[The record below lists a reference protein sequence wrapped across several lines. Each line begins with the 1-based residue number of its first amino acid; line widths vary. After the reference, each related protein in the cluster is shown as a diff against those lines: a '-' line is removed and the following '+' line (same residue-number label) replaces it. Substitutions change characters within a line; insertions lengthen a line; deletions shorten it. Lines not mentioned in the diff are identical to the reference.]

1 MDFFE
6 KEANMKAFDVVPFY
20 KEFTLDV
27 IYRIAMGQRESEMF
41 TDKEKVAAV
50 DSIFRTNLRRPVFY
64 LAALVP
70 CLRIPLRKLFIAA
83 APLRKSKVPA
93 LFQKI
98 YKTID
103 ERIEA
108 RAKNA
113 AEGIASQERT
123 DFIDL
128 FLDARAEQDFDNKA
142 EFSKTGVQ
150 VSKHLTREEITAQC
164 FVFLLAGFDTTATSL
179 AFATHLLAKHPSV
192 QKNLQEEIDQHCN
205 REVRVKAQDTL

>member
-1 MDFFE
+1 MYVVSRIRPTVESSVLTLMNFFE
-6 KEANMKAFDVVPFY
+6 KEANKEAFNIIPFY

-27 IYRIAMGQRESEMF
+27 IYRIAMGQRESEIF
-41 TDKEKVAAV
+41 SDKNQIAA
-50 DSIFRTNLRRPVFY
+50 IFRADLRRPVFY
-64 LAALVP
+64 LASLVP
-70 CLRIPLRKLFIAA
+70 SLRIPLRKIYLAI
-83 APLRKSKVPA
+83 RKSTVPA
-93 LFQKI
+93 LFKKI

-108 RAKNA
+108 RP
-113 AEGIASQERT
+113 T

-150 VSKHLTREEITAQC
+150 VSKHLTREEIAAQC

-179 AFATHLLAKHPSV
+179 AFVTYLLAKHPSV
-192 QKNLQEEIDQHCN
+192 QKILQEEIDQHCN
-205 REVRVKAQDTL
+205 REVC